1 MDKELVGMA
10 MDFGIS
16 VGILYLI
23 LEGQI
28 PGSYGISGVTVIMA
42 FDMSKAVEA
51 YKRVQDD
58 KNYERVS
65 ND

>member
-1 MDKELVGMA
+1 MDKELTGMLL
-10 MDFGIS
+10 DFLIS
-16 VGILYLI
+16 IGILYLI
-23 LEGQI
+23 FEGQI
-28 PGSYGISGVTVIMA
+28 PGSYGITGVTVIMA

-58 KNYERVS
+58 NTYERVS